1 MDYEKKY
8 KDALEKAKEVY
19 NRKDATD
26 GGKLI
31 LESMFPELKESED
44 EKMREMAIKAVYA
57 PEAQSCIKSWGINPD
72 DVIAWLEKQSEQKE
86 TNLVEILKH
95 YPIET
100 ELYSPLYG
108 KLWLAEVDEK
118 REIITC
124 YKHRLDEG
132 CTRAILKQE
141 DTVSFY
147 SNGTTGLPDFSIS
160 KDCMLFLYD
169 IEKQGEQKPAA
180 EVKPKFKAGDWII
193 RSAEGFKHN
202 TYLVTEVK
210 DYYGCEDLNGRRVT
224 FTFNDVHK
232 NFKLWDISDA
242 KDGDVLVDNYAII
255 IFRKIGNYVLDDV
268 VDFYIC
274 YSFEKGIIIQRHN
287 LHCGFIDSIF
297 FKPATKEQRDMFF
310 QKMHEAGY
318 EWDFKVKELNKIEK
332 KPADKAQP
340 KFKVGDWITN
350 SIEKVQIIGYDI
362 DYGYQVDYKG
372 NLQHRDTDIIEKE
385 YHLWSIQDAKDGDVL
400 YTTCG
405 GKNKMIFIYNGI
417 DVDSVCCYCLYSI
430 TGIKYEMFNTVCHIK
445 SDICPATKEQRDTL
459 MKAIA
464 DAGYEW
470 DFEVKEFNKIEKK
483 SVCSEEEKQ
492 LLLKDLCARLPYK
505 VRCKCVSGL
514 GGGETERG
522 VLKYVGNCYG
532 VISNYYEG
540 VPLHSG
546 FVNNVF
552 YPIEN
557 IKPYLR
563 PMSSM
568 TEEEFQ
574 KLRSICPH
582 SIINKT
588 NVTEW
593 FVGINGSD
601 YGRIS
606 RVDEISE
613 FIDWLNA
620 HYFDFRG
627 LIEKGLALEAP
638 EGMYNGFQKH
648 DL

>member
-44 EKMREMAIKAVYA
+44 EKMREMAIKAIYA

-72 DVIAWLEKQSEQKE
+72 DVIAWLEKQGEKESDPRYENLEEILAADDIYQMSMNDEMVQEAKEKAVNSLSGMCIGRLLGLEKQGKQKSTKNIMNVWKDMRLEVYQQASGNRHEPNYSDDTTKMFSLNDIDEIIEKMSEQKPIISNNALRE
-86 TNLVEILKH
+86 GIAHFGITQYQIDNWLKKYVDVEGNYYDGVLRALRVD
-95 YPIET
+95 
-100 ELYSPLYG
+100 ELY
-108 KLWLAEVDEK
+108 KL
-118 REIITC
+118 
-124 YKHRLDEG
+124 
-132 CTRAILKQE
+132 Q
-141 DTVSFY
+141 
-147 SNGTTGLPDFSIS
+147 
-160 KDCMLFLYD
+160 
-169 IEKQGEQKPAA
+169 EKQGKQKPADKA
-180 EVKPKFKAGDWII
+180 QPKFKVGDWITNSI
-193 RSAEGFKHN
+193 ETVQITNYDIDYGYQVDYKGNLQHRN
-202 TYLVTEVK
+202 TDIIEKEY
-210 DYYGCEDLNGRRVT
+210 
-224 FTFNDVHK
+224 H
-232 NFKLWDISDA
+232 LWTIQDA
-242 KDGDVLVDNYAII
+242 KDGDVLVDSYAII
-255 IFRKIGNYVLDDV
+255 IFRKIGNHVLDDV

-287 LHCGFIDSIF
+287 LHCGSIDSVF

-318 EWDFKVKELNKIEK
+318 EWDFEVKELNKIEK
-332 KPADKAQP
+332 KPA
-340 KFKVGDWITN
+340 
-350 SIEKVQIIGYDI
+350 
-362 DYGYQVDYKG
+362 
-372 NLQHRDTDIIEKE
+372 
-385 YHLWSIQDAKDGDVL
+385 
-400 YTTCG
+400 
-405 GKNKMIFIYNGI
+405 
-417 DVDSVCCYCLYSI
+417 
-430 TGIKYEMFNTVCHIK
+430 
-445 SDICPATKEQRDTL
+445 
-459 MKAIA
+459 
-464 DAGYEW
+464 
-470 DFEVKEFNKIEKK
+470 
-483 SVCSEEEKQ
+483 CSEEEKQ
-492 LLLKDLCARLPYK
+492 LLLKDICARLPYK

-514 GGGETERG
+514 GGGETEKG

-563 PMSSM
+563 PLTNM

-582 SIINKT
+582 SMINKT
-588 NVTEW
+588 NVTGW

-620 HYFDFRG
+620 HHFDFRG

-638 EGMYNGFQKH
+638 EGMYN
-648 DL
+648 